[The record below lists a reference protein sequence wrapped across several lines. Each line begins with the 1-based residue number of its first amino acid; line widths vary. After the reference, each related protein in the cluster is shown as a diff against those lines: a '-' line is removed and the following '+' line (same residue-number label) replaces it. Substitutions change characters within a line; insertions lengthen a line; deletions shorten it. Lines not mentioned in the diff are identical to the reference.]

1 MRDKNTQIKA
11 QGKSMTTIPLKI
23 LLTSILLLS
32 NSALAAQKLALIIGN
47 NNYSRD
53 IGALTN
59 PINDAIAIDK
69 KLKSMGFD
77 TILIKNAN
85 KRQMLD
91 AFDTFQEKL
100 EHGSTA
106 IFYYAGHGI
115 EAGNRSYLIPV
126 DATIPKNPNNYSDEF
141 FDMRDKAMNSMLS
154 SAAENKILIIDAC
167 RNSLDPIKRAVGGNT
182 RGFSRTSMAVDSQ
195 SSNAGKMSVLFST
208 LSGSEALDASPFAK
222 ALLDNLDKPNATWP
236 ELVSDISTSVR
247 QNTKGTQQ
255 VWSEGGTEL
264 AYFKLLP
271 VAESKPVPVAAPA
284 LPDAELVYWDS
295 IKSSTNASDY
305 TAYLQDYPRGRFA
318 GLAKNRQQQYA
329 PKLTVPSPAQVQGKP
344 HNQSK
349 SDKMALIIGNSQY
362 QNVQDSLKNPVNDAK
377 AIAARLKELGF
388 ETEILLNAN
397 LDTML
402 EAINR
407 ARSKVS
413 ANGTLVFYYAG
424 HGVQLDGENY
434 LVPVDAHMAN
444 SGSML
449 RETIKFKEV
458 VDKFNNSSAAFR
470 MFILDACRNDPF
482 PKAFRSSTR
491 GLAREQ
497 LTTGN
502 GSMVMYAASPSE
514 VAADGQGEHGTFTQA
529 LLQGFNQSGVK
540 LPEMMDDIREQ
551 VHRETKGTQNP
562 YYEGSGVSSFVFV
575 PAAPVTSNP

>member
-1 MRDKNTQIKA
+1 MK
-11 QGKSMTTIPLKI
+11 TIPLKS
-23 LLTSILLLS
+23 LLVGILLLS
-32 NSALAAQKLALIIGN
+32 TNALAAQKLALIIGN

-53 IGALTN
+53 IGALRN

-126 DATIPKNPNNYSDEF
+126 EATIPKNPNNYSDEF

-236 ELVSDISTSVR
+236 ELVSDISRTVR

-264 AYFKLLP
+264 AYFKLAP
-271 VAESKPVPVAAPA
+271 VAQAVKPDPSPQVIERIVERERVVVQENPQAAEIA
-284 LPDAELVYWDS
+284 YWNS
-295 IKSSTNASDY
+295 IKNSNRNNDY
-305 TAYLQDYPRGRFA
+305 QAYVNKYPNGLFVEVAQAKLQ
-318 GLAKNRQQQYA
+318 
-329 PKLTVPSPAQVQGKP
+329 PKVEVAQVQVRDKP
-344 HNQSK
+344 TPQ
-349 SDKMALIIGNSQY
+349 
-362 QNVQDSLKNPVNDAK
+362 
-377 AIAARLKELGF
+377 
-388 ETEILLNAN
+388 
-397 LDTML
+397 
-402 EAINR
+402 
-407 ARSKVS
+407 
-413 ANGTLVFYYAG
+413 
-424 HGVQLDGENY
+424 
-434 LVPVDAHMAN
+434 
-444 SGSML
+444 
-449 RETIKFKEV
+449 
-458 VDKFNNSSAAFR
+458 
-470 MFILDACRNDPF
+470 
-482 PKAFRSSTR
+482 
-491 GLAREQ
+491 
-497 LTTGN
+497 
-502 GSMVMYAASPSE
+502 ASPSNSDE
-514 VAADGQGEHGTFTQA
+514 DLMKKGMWRDPKTNLVWMRCSLGQVWDGNTCTGEAKKYTWQEAMDAAKALNNNGGFGGYRDWVVPHIEELFSLVRCDTGFTDSSQIPAKSWLRIEKDIQKRCKGSNYKHPTIDQVIFPNTRNASYLSAFPNEYDGYYAWRVEFD
-529 LLQGFNQSGVK
+529 SGDTYK
-540 LPEMMDDIREQ
+540 SREPNFY
-551 VHRETKGTQNP
+551 VRA
-562 YYEGSGVSSFVFV
+562 VR
-575 PAAPVTSNP
+575 AR